1 MLADRK
7 LVCYDVGMLIR
18 ELIEKYV
25 AAVHPMKPFGQSHL
39 YTLQLLQELHIGAIH
54 AEKLKAFDLLEHC
67 RGRIAGTWRKKV
79 CAATVTQDLTYLR
92 GPFGFAKI
100 GLDLPDVS
108 LVAFVDVKPLLE
120 KYNLIGKGRPR
131 DRRPTE
137 EEISRLIALFSEPGR
152 KFKMPMVALTEFQIV
167 TCRRIGETC
176 RLRWGDVDFE
186 TKTYLI
192 RDLKDPKHKIGNHGR
207 SALLGRAWDIVM
219 AQPRLTDSPDERIF
233 PYRAKSVSAA
243 YARAKKELGIV
254 GLRLHDSR
262 REGASRL
269 FEQGYSVAEVMQMT
283 LHKTPNLLMRVY
295 TKLKAEDLHKG
306 PASKQAAG
314 S

>member
-1 MLADRK
+1 
-7 LVCYDVGMLIR
+7 MLIR
-18 ELIEKYV
+18 DLIEKYI
-25 AAVHPMKPFGQSHL
+25 AAVHPMKPFGASHL
-39 YTLQLLQELHIGAIH
+39 YTLRLLQRLPIGQVK
-54 AEKLKAFDLLEHC
+54 AEQLKAFDLLEHC
-67 RGRIAGTWRKKV
+67 RGRISGSFGMFDIKKV

-120 KYNLIGKGRPR
+120 KYNLVGKGRPR
-131 DRRPTE
+131 DRRPTN
-137 EEISRLIALFSEPGR
+137 EEISRLMAHFSEAGR
-152 KFKMPMVALTEFQIV
+152 KYEMPMAAITEFQIV

-219 AQPRLTDSPDERIF
+219 AQPRISDDPNERTF

-269 FEQGYSVAEVMQMT
+269 FEQGYSVPEVMQMT

-295 TKLKAEDLHKG
+295 TKLKAEDLHSG
-306 PASKQAAG
+306 PASKRP
-314 S
+314 

>member
-1 MLADRK
+1 
-7 LVCYDVGMLIR
+7 MLIR
-18 ELIEKYV
+18 DLIEKYI

-39 YTLQLLQELHIGAIH
+39 YTLQLLQQLPIGAIH
-54 AEKLKAFDLLEHC
+54 AEKLKAYDLLEHC

-120 KYNLIGKGRPR
+120 KYNLVGKGRPR
-131 DRRPTE
+131 DRRPTQD
-137 EEISRLIALFSEPGR
+137 EIDRLIAHFRAGGYEI
-152 KFKMPMVALTEFQIV
+152 PMADICEFQIAS
-167 TCRRIGETC
+167 CRRIGETC
-176 RLRWGDVDFE
+176 RLKWGDVDFE
-186 TKTYLI
+186 NKTMLV
-192 RDLKDPKHKIGNHGR
+192 RDMKDPRHKVGNHHR
-207 SALLGRAWDIVM
+207 FALLGRAWEIIM
-219 AQPRLTDSPDERIF
+219 QQPRLTNDPAERIF

-243 YARAKKELGIV
+243 YARAKKALGIE

-269 FEQGYSVAEVMQMT
+269 FEEGYGVPEVMVMT
-283 LHKTPNLLMRVY
+283 GHKTPNLLMRVY
-295 TKLKAEDLHKG
+295 TKLNATDLHNG
-306 PASKQAAG
+306 PASKRATP
-314 S
+314 

>member
-1 MLADRK
+1 
-7 LVCYDVGMLIR
+7 MLIR
-18 ELIEKYV
+18 DLIEKYI
-25 AAVHPMKPFGQSHL
+25 AAVHPMKPFGASHL
-39 YTLQLLQELHIGAIH
+39 YTLQLLQALPIGEIH

-120 KYNLIGKGRPR
+120 KYNLVGKGRPR
-131 DRRPTE
+131 DRRPTQD
-137 EEISRLIALFSEPGR
+137 EIDRLLDHFRAEGR
-152 KFKMPMVALTEFQIV
+152 KHEAPMADICEFQIAS
-167 TCRRIGETC
+167 CRRIGETC
-176 RLRWGDVDFE
+176 RLKWGDVDFDN
-186 TKTYLI
+186 KTMLV
-192 RDLKDPKHKIGNHGR
+192 RDMKDPKHKVGNNHR
-207 SALLGRAWDIVM
+207 FALLGRAWDVLM
-219 AQPRLTDSPDERIF
+219 AQPRLTTDPAERIF

-243 YARAKKELGIV
+243 YARAKKALGIE

-269 FEQGYSVAEVMQMT
+269 FEEGYGVPEVMVMT
-283 LHKTPNLLMRVY
+283 GHKTPNLLMRVY
-295 TKLKAEDLHKG
+295 TKLDAANLHGG
-306 PASKQAAG
+306 PASKRVLNPDEP
-314 S
+314 SRENV

>member
-1 MLADRK
+1 
-7 LVCYDVGMLIR
+7 MLIR
-18 ELIEKYV
+18 DLISAYI

-39 YTLQLLQELHIGAIH
+39 YTLQLLQALPIGAIH

-120 KYNLIGKGRPR
+120 KYNLVGKGRPR
-131 DRRPTE
+131 NRRPTQDE
-137 EEISRLIALFSEPGR
+137 LDQLTAHFRAGGYE
-152 KFKMPMVALTEFQIV
+152 MPMADICQFQID
-167 TCRRIGETC
+167 TLRRVGETC
-176 RLRWGDVDFE
+176 RLQWGDVNFE
-186 TKTYLI
+186 NKTCLV
-192 RDLKDPKHKIGNHGR
+192 RDLKDPRYKIGNHGTF
-207 SALLGRAWDIVM
+207 AFLGKSWDIVM
-219 AQPRLTDSPDERIF
+219 AQPRLTDSPTERIF

-243 YARAKKELGIV
+243 YARAKKAIGID

-262 REGASRL
+262 REGASRM
-269 FEQGYSVAEVMQMT
+269 FEAGYSVAEVMSQS
-283 LHKTPNLLMRVY
+283 LHKNPALLMRVY
-295 TKLKAEDLHKG
+295 TKLDPESLHNG
-306 PASKQAAG
+306 PARKA
-314 S
+314 